1 MKKAFLVLLP
11 TLLLTSCDL
20 SSLPF
25 FSFVQ
30 SSDSDTSKSSSS
42 AVNPSSSS
50 GVGSASSNNSAP
62 SSSDIILPPQEDI
75 YALFDQSKSLSVE
88 LRMSD
93 DAMRFISERQNNRGK
108 YADFYVPGDLYI
120 NYDGQQYVYNEVGV
134 RQKGNMSRRA
144 FYHDGRPQ
152 ELIHF
157 KVSFKA
163 TFDDDLYN
171 DPAVV
176 QFKKTWDSSGERKA
190 RKKRNFMGFEK
201 LDFKYIPR
209 NNNQS
214 FAREIYSYKMF
225 EEAGLYA
232 PKTRACTFSF
242 GSAEHQLSSTYQ
254 IIENIDKDFI
264 TRRLG
269 DTQNKGD
276 LYKCVYNSMGKA
288 DFTRDNAIEKT
299 YDNDGNSI
307 GGRIAHGKIGVED
320 DYNEYFP
327 CYQLK
332 TNDSNGE
339 DSDFSKMA
347 NLMNVLW
354 NVRYHNA
361 PKSDIDAII
370 DTDQFLKFSAVSYLL
385 CNFDDQRYDNNN
397 FYIYFMPSSNKAIF
411 IPYDWDWSLGLG
423 SEHSFIHKM
432 PLDSETLGGEQAN
445 SLFMNTFLSGDQTYA
460 TPYLNYVQQYK
471 NMVYDMDAFLEVAN
485 AICGVRDDQNQIQ
498 NFFSTRLN
506 MLQ

>member
-1 MKKAFLVLLP
+1 
-11 TLLLTSCDL
+11 
-20 SSLPF
+20 
-25 FSFVQ
+25 
-30 SSDSDTSKSSSS
+30 
-42 AVNPSSSS
+42 
-50 GVGSASSNNSAP
+50 
-62 SSSDIILPPQEDI
+62 
-75 YALFDQSKSLSVE
+75 
-88 LRMSD
+88 
-93 DAMRFISERQNNRGK
+93 MRFISERQKDRGK

-120 NYDGQQYVYNEVGV
+120 TYDGQQYVYNEVGV
-134 RQKGNMSRRA
+134 RQKGNTSRRA

-157 KVSFKA
+157 KISFKA

-171 DPAVV
+171 DSAVV
-176 QFKKTWDSSGERKA
+176 QFKKTWDSASERKA

-232 PKTRACTFSF
+232 PKTRACSFSF

-269 DTQNKGD
+269 DTQNMGD

-288 DFTRDNAIEKT
+288 DFTRDNAIEKI
-299 YDNDGNSI
+299 YDNDGNSV
-307 GGRIAHGKIGVED
+307 GGRVAHGKIGVED

-370 DTDQFLKFSAVSYLL
+370 DMDQFLKFSAVSYLL
-385 CNFDDQRYDNNN
+385 CNFDDQRYNNNN
-397 FYIYFMPSSNKAIF
+397 FYIYFLPSNNKAIF

-423 SEHSFIHKM
+423 SENSFIHKM
-432 PLDSETLGGEQAN
+432 PLDSETLGREQAN
-445 SLFMNTFLSGDQTYA
+445 SLYMNTFLSGDQTYSD
-460 TPYLNYVQQYK
+460 PYLNYVQQYK
-471 NMVYDMDAFLEVAN
+471 NMVYDMDAFLDVTN
-485 AICGVRDDQNQIQ
+485 AIGGVNDDQNKIQ
-498 NFFSTRLN
+498 NFFNTRLN

>member
-1 MKKAFLVLLP
+1 MKKALLVLLP

-25 FSFVQ
+25 FSSVQ
-30 SSDSDTSKSSSS
+30 ASDSKASSSTS
-42 AVNPSSSS
+42 LV
-50 GVGSASSNNSAP
+50 SSNGVINTSSNASVP

-144 FYHDGRPQ
+144 FFNDGRPQ
-152 ELIHF
+152 QLIHF
-157 KVSFKA
+157 KVSLKA

-176 QFKKTWDSSGERKA
+176 QFKKTWDSSSERKA

-209 NNNQS
+209 NDYQS

-225 EEAGLYA
+225 EDAGIYA
-232 PKTRACTFSF
+232 PKSRTCTFSF
-242 GSAEHQLSSTYQ
+242 GNEEHQLTSAYQ
-254 IIENIDKDFI
+254 VIENVDKDFL

-288 DFTRDNAIEKT
+288 DFTRDNAIEKF

-307 GGRIAHGKIGVED
+307 GTRVAHGKIGVED

-339 DSDFSKMA
+339 DSDFSKMS

-361 PKSDIDAII
+361 PKSDIDAIV
-370 DTDQFLKFSAVSYLL
+370 DMDQFLKFSAVSYLL

-397 FYIYFMPSSNKAIF
+397 FYIYFMPSNNKAIF

-423 SEHSFIHKM
+423 SENSFVHKM
-432 PLDSETLGGEQAN
+432 PLDTDTLGGEQAN
-445 SLFMNTFLSGDQTYA
+445 SLFMNTFLSGDQTYSA
-460 TPYLNYVQQYK
+460 PYLNYIQQYK
-471 NMVYDMDAFLEVAN
+471 NMVYDIDAFRALAN
-485 AICGVRDDQNQIQ
+485 AAGDPDDDILQIQ
-498 NFFSTRLN
+498 NFFNTRLN